1 MAGKQFQPLK
11 LNSYL
16 INKPYIMRASL
27 FLLML
32 MAVLFSCKKDEMTT
46 YTAIENIVGKW
57 RLKAQEQEVNGVKAW
72 VNVPDSTAYVVGF
85 RFDGVILDN
94 SGLPACC
101 VPDRYYVNETLF
113 KVVPKAK
120 LDVNPVCAFS
130 LCMANPA
137 PWNIVQ
143 NGNELIINERKFTR
157 E

>member
-1 MAGKQFQPLK
+1 
-11 LNSYL
+11 
-16 INKPYIMRASL
+16 MRASL

-32 MAVLFSCKKDEMTT
+32 TAVLFSCKKDEIIPDP
-46 YTAIENIVGKW
+46 AIENIVGKW
-57 RLKAQEQEVNGVKAW
+57 RLKAYEQEVNGVKSW
-72 VNVPDSTAYVVGF
+72 SNVPDSASYTLGF
-85 RFDGVILDN
+85 RFDGVILDH

-101 VPDRYYVNETLF
+101 VPDRYYVNEMLF

-130 LCMANPA
+130 LCMANPD

-143 NGNELIINERKFTR
+143 NGNELIINERRFTR

>member
-1 MAGKQFQPLK
+1 MKT
-11 LNSYL
+11 
-16 INKPYIMRASL
+16 SL

-32 MAVLFSCKKDEMTT
+32 TAVLFSCKKDEIIPDR
-46 YTAIENIVGKW
+46 AIENIVGKW
-57 RLKAQEQEVNGVKAW
+57 RLRAYEQEVNGVKSWA
-72 VNVPDSTAYVVGF
+72 NVPDSASYTLGF
-85 RFDGVILDN
+85 RFDGVILDH

-137 PWNIVQ
+137 PWNIIK
-143 NGNELIINERKFTR
+143 NGNELIINERKFTK